1 MANVL
6 TSFLVGIGWS
16 TDDFDRGTKH
26 IESSLNGVKATT
38 LGISAAILG
47 VFGGVATAAINTAN
61 RVDSLALAT
70 QNLNTNKQF
79 VSNLGGAMKLM
90 GGDAADA
97 LTEVKSIEETLANFK
112 LKGELGAI
120 GELPFAGVQLDDLA
134 KSQSASEF
142 MSKLA
147 EQIPKLTNPQKQ
159 VVQQSLGLSD
169 ATMKLMSGGSNEF
182 EGLLQRAQD
191 LTGGI
196 EDLTKGSRELKLQF
210 AELGLRLEGITNELT
225 ANTLPGLIGLS
236 TWANKFVEEHRED
249 ISKVIDTVAEHPGS
263 TAALGLGATSSVFGA
278 ILTKFGLSGIG
289 GVASKAGVAGQ
300 IVGGATLGT
309 DIVFDTLE
317 NHFPGLKSAE
327 SAIDQGARN
336 MGLGKLVDFSDWL
349 FNTEKGQSP
358 SGNPQPGSTGG
369 QSPSESGTSPGS
381 LTNPSQYT
389 PETMSTPYKDVSP
402 ASEEANDTLV
412 RAIQSAKVNVANN
425 VNLSV
430 MLDGQAIDAKIT
442 EVTER
447 ANYSTIDDVRSSTAR

>member
-1 MANVL
+1 MSQNVL

-16 TDDFDRGTKH
+16 TDDFDRGTRH
-26 IESSLNGVKATT
+26 IESSMQGVRVSA

-47 VFGGVATAAINTAN
+47 VFGGLATAAIATAN

-97 LTEVKSIEETLANFK
+97 LTEVKSIEETLANFR

-120 GELPFAGVQLDDLA
+120 GELPFAGVQLNDLA

-142 MSKLA
+142 LSKLA
-147 EQIPKLTNPQKQ
+147 EQIPTLTNPQKQ

-169 ATMKLMSGGSNEF
+169 ATMKAMSGGSNEF

-225 ANTLPGLIGLS
+225 AKTLPGLIGLS
-236 TWANKFVEEHRED
+236 TWANKFVEEHRDD
-249 ISKVIDTVAEHPGS
+249 ISQVINTVSEHPGS
-263 TAALGLGATSSVFGA
+263 TTALGLGATSSILGA
-278 ILTKFGLSGIG
+278 LASKVGLSGVG
-289 GVASKAGVAGQ
+289 GLASKAGMAGQ

-336 MGLGKLVDFSDWL
+336 LGLGKFVDFSDWL
-349 FNTEKGQSP
+349 FNPEQGQSP
-358 SGNPQPGSTGG
+358 TGGSQPGS
-369 QSPSESGTSPGS
+369 SPSESGTSPGS